1 MREANNMAQSV
12 AAMPAPGMT
21 ERRRNVGLVG
31 ISAAHAVNHM
41 YGALLPLIYPL
52 LLVQFHFG
60 YAMLGAIIAASNV
73 TGGLMQAGFGYIN
86 RRVSARTLIGW
97 ENIAL
102 GVCAAAMAITGNTF
116 EFAAVRVAGAVAGSP
131 QHPVG
136 SAYCAEEFPPERRGF
151 ALGAHVG
158 GGNIG
163 TLLVPLLGALSIEK
177 LGWRPTVLIFAIPI
191 ALMGILTFFLLQPDA
206 SIEARR
212 LQPQDAGVKIELRNM
227 LRRRNIRLVL
237 LASTVAAGGRGLGV
251 VMTYIPAYLEDAHR
265 GLHLGQL
272 TTGVLFNILLVG
284 SVVGTMAAGRI
295 SDRFG
300 RKRTL
305 LVAYGLAFIAMLLV
319 VVSGGNLLFLF
330 PVLLFVGLTAFAES
344 PLLQSF
350 FADSIGGGSHR
361 IGFGL
366 YFTIAYGIGAL
377 WAEIIGATVEHF
389 GFHVAFMVMGF
400 SYLAAAA
407 ILLPSTNE
415 TSRGDPA

>member
-1 MREANNMAQSV
+1 LTNHLASRV
-12 AAMPAPGMT
+12 ATPGLSA
-21 ERRRNVGLVG
+21 RRRDIGLLAV
-31 ISAAHAVNHM
+31 SAAHAVNHM
-41 YGALLPLIYPL
+41 YGALLPLIYPI
-52 LLVQFHFG
+52 LLVEFHFS
-60 YAMLGAIIAASNV
+60 YTILGAAIAVSNV
-73 TGGLMQAGFGYIN
+73 TGGLMQAAFGYIN

-102 GVCAAAMAITGNTF
+102 GLCVAAMAMTGNVL
-116 EFAAVRVAGAVAGSP
+116 EFAVVRVAGSVAGSP

-163 TLLVPLLGALSIEK
+163 TLVVPILGALCIEK
-177 LGWRPTVLIFAIPI
+177 LGWRPTLLIFALPI
-191 ALMGILTFFLLQPDA
+191 ALMGVLTFFLMQP
-206 SIEARR
+206 EAVSTARSAG
-212 LQPQDAGVKIELRNM
+212 PQDAGLKAELRAM

-251 VMTYIPAYLEDAHR
+251 VMTYIPAYLQDAPR

-272 TTGVLFNILLVG
+272 TTGALFNVLLVG
-284 SVVGTMAAGRI
+284 SVAGTMLAGRI

-300 RKRTL
+300 RKPTL
-305 LVAYGLAFIAMLLV
+305 MAAYGLALLGMLLLIAT
-319 VVSGGNLLFLF
+319 GPNLILLF

-344 PLLQSF
+344 PLLQTF
-350 FADSIGGGSHR
+350 FADSIADGSHR

-377 WAEIIGATVEHF
+377 WAEIIGATVQYF
-389 GFHVAFMVMGF
+389 GFHVAFLVMGL
-400 SYLAAAA
+400 SYLVAALV
-407 ILLPSTNE
+407 LLPTQDQAHS
-415 TSRGDPA
+415 SSA